1 MLRGPLVQRGAGAVW
16 TRFQGVCTCWLTS
29 NQGGVRLVL
38 MAATP
43 LHFPG
48 QNAQQERLQWCGTKS
63 QGMNP
68 GMELGL
74 TVQKQPWRPGVWSW
88 PQLRARYQHPPSRA
102 GSGHSGLYQCADQ
115 WHQGDARVGWTLLGG
130 GHRGAFPCRNTH
142 PPQTT
147 AWSWNVVNKTWERP
161 PTGTTQV
168 PGCSTAPVIHVAAV
182 TLPPAH
188 PTPQPCTRSG
198 MNTSEKGTCPWAV
211 IGQNCGSWHRWH
223 IGWPHRPHLFQQSPP
238 LGQGMPSRAIEP
250 YWTQPSGL
258 LLKTLG
264 E

>member
-74 TVQKQPWRPGVWSW
+74 TVQKQPWRPGVWFW
-88 PQLRARYQHPPSRA
+88 PQLRARYQHAPSRA

-130 GHRGAFPCRNTH
+130 RTPWCISLQEH
-142 PPQTT
+142 PP
-147 AWSWNVVNKTWERP
+147 
-161 PTGTTQV
+161 
-168 PGCSTAPVIHVAAV
+168 
-182 TLPPAH
+182 
-188 PTPQPCTRSG
+188 TPNHSL
-198 MNTSEKGTCPWAV
+198 ELE
-211 IGQNCGSWHRWH
+211 CGE
-223 IGWPHRPHLFQQSPP
+223 QD
-238 LGQGMPSRAIEP
+238 
-250 YWTQPSGL
+250 
-258 LLKTLG
+258 LG
-264 E
+264 EASNRYNPGPRLQHSPCDSCSRSDSTPSPSHTAALHQVWDEHIRERYMSLGCYWAELWKLA